1 MEKQQHPIVF
11 ISYSH
16 DTDDHK
22 AWVRKLADYLCRH
35 GVDIILDQ
43 FDMRLGGDLPFFM
56 EQGLSNSQ
64 LVLCVCSDIYV
75 EKANAGKG
83 GAGYE
88 KKIMSADL
96 MADATKDYI
105 IPIKRN
111 NNKGKMPT
119 FLRGTLYIDF
129 NDDAVFFSKYRELLE
144 RIYDED
150 TKKRPPLGENPF
162 KQKKISERI
171 ATKLEIEKV
180 EYYNPLLVGHVSF
193 DYKKNSGHY
202 IIGTGEFAFNTYWSE
217 CGHDSIYCC
226 RDSVKRIGYN
236 PDFTDYPDA
245 DEIESF
251 DFSSRVRTIRV
262 GQIVVLENHNNK
274 FAAIKITE
282 IFRNNADINHLLK
295 FDYKIYEDLEIEN
308 A

>member
-1 MEKQQHPIVF
+1 MKDQLHPCVF

-22 AWVRKLADYLCRH
+22 SWVRKLVDYLCGH
-35 GVDIILDQ
+35 GVDVVLDQ
-43 FDMRLGGDLPFFM
+43 YNLRLGDDLPFFM

-64 LVLCVCSDIYV
+64 LVLCICSDSYV

-96 MADATKDYI
+96 MKDATKDYI

-111 NNKGKMPT
+111 NEKNKMPI
-119 FLRGTLYIDF
+119 FLSGSLYIDF
-129 NDDAVFFSKYRELLE
+129 DDDATFFQKYKELLK

-150 TKKRPPLGENPF
+150 IKKRPPLGENPF
-162 KQKKISERI
+162 HTKKISERI
-171 ATKLEIEKV
+171 AAKLEIEKI
-180 EYYNPLLVGHVSF
+180 EYYNPLLTGQVSF

-202 IIGTGEFAFNTYWSE
+202 VIGTGEFVFNTSWSE
-217 CGHDSIYCC
+217 CGINSIYCYK
-226 RDSVKRIGYN
+226 DSIKRIGYN
-236 PDFTDYPDA
+236 SDFIDWPDIN
-245 DEIESF
+245 EIELF
-251 DFSSRVRTIRV
+251 DFSSRVRAIQV
-262 GQIVVLENHNNK
+262 GQIVVLENHNDK
-274 FAAIKITE
+274 FAAIKITKV
-282 IFRNNADINHLLK
+282 FCNNVDINHRLE
-295 FDYKIYEDLEIEN
+295 FDYKIYEDLDIQ